1 MMRRNV
7 TVLWLVRALWL
18 LQPLAFVPLLTRAT
32 EHLAPSGRMLVAVTA
47 WAIWAA
53 VLLAA
58 LVPSTV
64 SLTAARMMVPL
75 QLITVAVC
83 ATAGV
88 TAVWLTTAAGASVIA
103 LLVWFSGETGVAFA
117 QGSAYGAE
125 QRFPLKPPVPLLI
138 PMLVSWLVTAAAAS
152 SAIVLLANRIWIV
165 GAVLLG
171 IALTTSRFVAP
182 RFHQLARRWLVVVPV
197 GLVVHDPMMLTEN
210 ALFRSAQ
217 LAAVHLAPA
226 DTEAA
231 DLTGGT
237 AGVVV
242 EIVLHQMDTIVKT
255 GTRDNPT
262 GTALHV
268 LSILVSPTRPGKA
281 LQAAAARRIPVG

>member
-1 MMRRNV
+1 MRRNV

-18 LQPLAFVPLLTRAT
+18 LQPLAFVPLLTQAT
-32 EHLAPSGRMLVAVTA
+32 EYLEPSGRMLVVVAA
-47 WAIWAA
+47 WAAWAT

-75 QLITVAVC
+75 QLIAVGVC
-83 ATAGV
+83 ASVGV
-88 TAVWLTTAAGASVIA
+88 TAAWLTAAAGAAVIA

-138 PMLVSWLVTAAAAS
+138 PMLVSWLVTAAAAL

-165 GAVLLG
+165 GAVVLG
-171 IALTTSRFVAP
+171 IALTASRFVAP

-197 GLVVHDPMMLTEN
+197 GLVVHDPMMLSEN
-210 ALFRSAQ
+210 TLFRLTQ
-217 LAAVHLAPA
+217 LAAVRLAPA
-226 DTEAA
+226 GTEAA

-237 AGVVV
+237 AGVAV